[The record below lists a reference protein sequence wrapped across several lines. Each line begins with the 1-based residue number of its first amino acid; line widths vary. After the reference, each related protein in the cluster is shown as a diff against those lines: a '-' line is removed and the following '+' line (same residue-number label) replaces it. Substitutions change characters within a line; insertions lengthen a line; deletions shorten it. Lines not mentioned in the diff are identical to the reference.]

1 MFELK
6 PLPPDRIAEA
16 LDRAQRYRLLNEP
29 DNAESICLDVLQ
41 VEPEHQEA
49 LVLLLLSR
57 TDLFNRGIP
66 HSVTRAREVL
76 PKLKSDYA
84 RAYYHG
90 IICERKGK
98 YLLTQRGQ
106 RSGFVAYDWFRH
118 AMEQYEIAA
127 ELDSTSHDPILRWNT
142 CARLIDRNPHCI
154 PEPADQE
161 EHGLE

>member
-16 LDRAQRYRLLNEP
+16 LARAQRYRLLNEP
-29 DNAESICLDVLQ
+29 DNAESICLDVLD
-41 VEPEHQEA
+41 VDPENQEA
-49 LVLLLLSR
+49 LILLLLSR
-57 TDLFNRGIP
+57 ADLLHRGIP
-66 HSVTRAREVL
+66 HGVALAREVL
-76 PKLKSDYA
+76 PKLKSEYD

-98 YLLTQRGQ
+98 YLLTRRGQ
-106 RSGFVAYDWFRH
+106 RSGFVAYEWFRH

-127 ELDSTSHDPILRWNT
+127 GLDATNHDPVLRWNT
-142 CARLIDRNPHCI
+142 CARLIERNPHCV
-154 PEPADQE
+154 PEQADQH